1 MRQPIP
7 LPLAHW
13 LAEDRPDSTLVAWE
27 NEQYV
32 TLGDLRAG
40 VAALAFRLA
49 EYEQNRWALCVSDS
63 YHFTTALLALLHCGK
78 TPVIPGHSRV
88 SLLREQAD
96 LFDGLITDQDIALPC
111 PVIDIHH
118 LDYTPLPL
126 PAFASIAADACV
138 VLFTSG
144 STGQARPVVKPI
156 ACLDREIAWLT
167 SLWGPQLQNKRI
179 ISSVS
184 HQHLYGLTFS
194 IMLPMALGL
203 VFVRQPVQFQEQ
215 FIQWCAHQYP
225 VVFISSP
232 AFLKRLDLTL
242 PAVNCELVFSAG
254 GFLPWADSV
263 QLHNWLGVY
272 PDEIYGSTETGVLAR
287 RHRAADEVFWRAF
300 PGVVFRE
307 EEHRVYRV
315 FSDLIPET
323 DGFLLD
329 DYLQFSAADQFT
341 LVGRRDRIVK
351 IEEKR
356 VSLTELEHYIGKMHG
371 IAEACVVT
379 LTRDNR
385 TYIGAIL
392 VLNRTGK
399 ADLAAGSMAAL
410 TRKWRNELQQ
420 WLEPVAI
427 PRYWRV
433 IEEMPVNTQSK
444 RAYDQLQE
452 LFHAAG

>member
-1 MRQPIP
+1 MPQPIP
-7 LPLAHW
+7 LPLARW
-13 LAEDRPDSTLVAWE
+13 LADDRPDSTLVAWE

-32 TLGDLRAG
+32 TLGDMRAG
-40 VAALAFRLA
+40 VAALASRLA
-49 EYEQNRWALCVSDS
+49 EYEQSRWALCFDDS
-63 YHFTTALLALLHCGK
+63 YHFTTALLALLHSGK
-78 TPVIPGHSRV
+78 TPVIPGHCRA

-96 LFDGLITDQDIALPC
+96 LFDGLITDQEIALPC
-111 PVIDIHH
+111 PVLDIRHP
-118 LDYTPLPL
+118 DRTPVSP
-126 PAFASIAADACV
+126 PAFAPIAADACV

-144 STGQARPVVKPI
+144 STGQARPVIKPI
-156 ACLDREIAWLT
+156 ACLDREIAWLA
-167 SLWGPQLQNKRI
+167 SLWGPRLQNKRI
-179 ISSVS
+179 VSSVS
-184 HQHLYGLTFS
+184 HQHLYGLTFR

-203 VFVRQPVQFQEQ
+203 VFARQPVQFQEQ
-215 FIQWCAHQYP
+215 FIQWCAQYP

-242 PAVNCELVFSAG
+242 PAVNCEFVISAG

-263 QLHNWLGVY
+263 QVKNWLGVY

-287 RHRAADEVFWRAF
+287 RHRAADDVFWRPF
-300 PGVVFRE
+300 PGVIFSE
-307 EEHRVYRV
+307 EEHQVYRV
-315 FSDLIPET
+315 FSELVSES

-329 DYLQFSAADQFT
+329 DYLQFSAADQFA
-341 LVGRRDRIVK
+341 LAGRRDRIVK

-356 VSLTELEHYIGKMHG
+356 ISLTELERHIGKMNG
-371 IAEACVVT
+371 IADACVVT
-379 LTRDNR
+379 LIRNSR

-392 VLNRTGK
+392 VLNNTGK
-399 ADLAAGSMAAL
+399 ANLAAGSMAAL

-433 IEEMPVNTQSK
+433 VEEMPVNTQSK